1 MDTERVKEAKE
12 WLESQ
17 PVPDADT
24 QMQRALSAL
33 NTRPKPLSW
42 FSRYGKQSGLA
53 LGFAVTAGVI
63 AYITQQPR
71 GAAERPMTTVQATE
85 SPLSSPTPKRL
96 ANPQVAQRSMPNVS
110 TSPGVT
116 ANPSGSAKGYLQST
130 NLNTLSP
137 NGVREGVAK
146 PGEGQPSHAPPV
158 MGGRGAKTHGEARS
172 IGQQPKL
179 ASPTP
184 STPATD
190 DLNDINSDPSAIQA
204 RWTQRPLDDEQQRVA
219 SVGAASD
226 NTFIQVPVPQVAAN
240 GSPNAALEAWERQK
254 QIVDTRLQ
262 KRVSIGEKGISFDDL
277 CEMLTKETGVT
288 FKCSRGVGDDKITLF
303 CKARTLRDLMRQVN
317 RIFGYVWDRLG
328 DEPNFEYRLSQPVKN
343 QLVEEELRNKD
354 KNQNVVVWLSDKALT
369 LRLDEAK
376 VVSGVPLNFKVALPP
391 NGGTGQVADVVVSS
405 TFEIA
410 GEVTEVQGKAAPLV
424 VLNTTGKPTLTAT
437 SEGRVFSMSG
447 FADGFGNADNAKNN
461 AALKEFAP
469 FQKKVSITP
478 EPVLPKEKLCTTGDV
493 LEAIFKSTGKDVMGD
508 YFTLLLPQSRVTQKD
523 VALFD
528 ALNNIGNATHHRWDW
543 EKATV
548 SGESDWLQ
556 FRTAGY
562 YNARL
567 REVPNRLLER
577 WKMARQTKKAL
588 DAMDLGEIALLTDP
602 MLDSGNMAQGAQL
615 LWGLSEWST
624 VTGHLRPHWRAF
636 GKLTPERQQFALESE
651 GIGFRQLK
659 LDNQKELFS
668 LISPEKRPSEF
679 QLAGD
684 LSAEDFWKAT
694 LSVRYPAPK
703 EGPIFSYRMLGRA
716 PQFWRWEV
724 GPSMERTRAE
734 AQPLARPGN

>member
-17 PVPDADT
+17 PAPDADT

-53 LGFAVTAGVI
+53 LGFAVTAGI
-63 AYITQQPR
+63 AAFVNLQPR
-71 GAAERPMTTVQATE
+71 GAAEKPITTAQATKNLV
-85 SPLSSPTPKRL
+85 PSSAPKRL
-96 ANPQVAQRSMPNVS
+96 ANPQVAQKPVTNPATVLAKIPTDPAPNLPRSPA
-110 TSPGVT
+110 TDPF
-116 ANPSGSAKGYLQST
+116 AEPKGYLRSSSS
-130 NLNTLSP
+130 NTFSP
-137 NGVREGVAK
+137 NEVGEGVAK
-146 PGEGQPSHAPPV
+146 PGEGHPSQNPLV
-158 MGGRGAKTHGEARS
+158 LGGRGAK
-172 IGQQPKL
+172 
-179 ASPTP
+179 
-184 STPATD
+184 TD
-190 DLNDINSDPSAIQA
+190 DLNDINGDPSAIQA

-528 ALNNIGNATHHRWDW
+528 ALNNIGNAIHHRWDW

-636 GKLTPERQQFALESE
+636 GKLTPERQQYALESE

-703 EGPIFSYRMLGRA
+703 DGPIFSYRMLGRA